1 MSIDLRYYLR
11 YLATVRAVYVR
22 RVSTAAAE
30 RCARSC
36 RLVVNGKGNILKVA
50 RRADS
55 ELQVL
60 ELEIFNL
67 KLIPTKLEEK

>member
-22 RVSTAAAE
+22 RVSTAE

-55 ELQVL
+55 ELVQVL

>member
-22 RVSTAAAE
+22 RVSTAE